1 MKFQCGE
8 CDKFYKI
15 DNNNVSKKDLHFKCE
30 DCGNYFSIKRDLSF
44 SSSSNNSKI
53 LCENCG
59 KAIEE
64 GNKSCSSCNFIFSK
78 LHEELRVDNKYYEL
92 LEANEKGKVFNKN
105 TGKNIGRRRTLLS
118 SALVVFI
125 LISASAVYFLSNN
138 PAALN
143 ATGVSSIRDIL
154 PERKQITETQV
165 VIMKSGT
172 TYYAEK
178 TAANGNYMKITSKN
192 GMVHNVLK
200 SDILQIATATI
211 ED

>member
-1 MKFQCGE
+1 M
-8 CDKFYKI
+8 
-15 DNNNVSKKDLHFKCE
+15 
-30 DCGNYFSIKRDLSF
+30 
-44 SSSSNNSKI
+44 
-53 LCENCG
+53 
-59 KAIEE
+59 
-64 GNKSCSSCNFIFSK
+64 
-78 LHEELRVDNKYYEL
+78 
-92 LEANEKGKVFNKN
+92 
-105 TGKNIGRRRTLLS
+105 
-118 SALVVFI
+118 FI
-125 LISASAVYFLSNN
+125 LISAAAVYFLSNN

-143 ATGVSSIRDIL
+143 ATSVSSIRDLL

-178 TAANGNYMKITSKN
+178 TAATGNYMKITSKN

>member
-1 MKFQCGE
+1 MKFQCGK

-15 DNNNVSKKDLHFKCE
+15 DNNNVSKKDLRFKCE
-30 DCGNYFSIKRDLSF
+30 DCGNHFSIKRDLSF

-59 KAIEE
+59 NAVEE
-64 GNKSCSSCNFIFSK
+64 GSKSCSSCNFIFSK
-78 LHEELRVDNKYYEL
+78 LHEELRIDNKYYEL
-92 LEANEKGKVFNKN
+92 LEANKKGKVFNKN

-118 SALVVFI
+118 SALVIIV
-125 LISASAVYFLSNN
+125 LLSATTVYLLSNN
-138 PAALN
+138 PTVLN
-143 ATGVSSIRDIL
+143 ASSVSSMKNIIL
-154 PERKQITETQV
+154 ERKQITETQV

-178 TAANGNYMKITSKN
+178 ISANGNSMEITSKN
-192 GMVHNVLK
+192 GIVHNVLK
-200 SDILQIATATI
+200 TDILQITTATL